1 MRLNFNHPFLL
12 VILIC
17 NALVIGRTVTNSNVP
32 LGTKLL
38 FVVLGTVW
46 ASLAS
51 LSKNYLDSLEEER
64 NV

>member
-1 MRLNFNHPFLL
+1 MRLNLSHPFLYL
-12 VILIC
+12 ILIV
-17 NALVIGRTVTNSNVP
+17 NSIIIGRIITNTNAP
-32 LGTKLL
+32 LETKLL

-51 LSKNYLDSLEEER
+51 LSRNYLDSLEEER